1 MFFDNLRQIPKIA
14 ARGGTSIFV
23 VPNEARIEVPQAILL
38 QPEEKSVI
46 TIEQVRAATAGLGLK
61 QTGERFVVIRP
72 AEKLGLEAA
81 NALLKNLE
89 EPSDRVH
96 YILVTSA
103 LAEILP
109 TIRSRAAVYV
119 WRDPLGFSL
128 DVIADDEQRLMAK
141 KLIAAK
147 PTDVIEVAEKIAKK
161 KAARAEA
168 LEVLGVAIEM
178 LYKSYFITGKEAFVQ
193 KLPQFLQAHENIA
206 QNGNVK
212 LQIVANATA

>member
-1 MFFDNLRQIPKIA
+1 MFFDNLRQIPEIA
-14 ARGGTSIFV
+14 AKNGTSIFV
-23 VPNEARIEVPQAILL
+23 VPNGARVEVPQATLL

-46 TIEQVRAATAGLGLK
+46 TIEQVREATAGLGLK

-89 EPSDRVH
+89 EPGERVH
-96 YILVTSA
+96 YVLVTGA

-119 WRDPLGFSL
+119 WRDPLGFNL
-128 DVIADDEQRLMAK
+128 EVMADGEQRLMAK
-141 KLIAAK
+141 KLIAAR
-147 PTDVIEVAEKIAKK
+147 PADVIEIAEKIAKK
-161 KAARAEA
+161 KTARAEA
-168 LEVLGVAIEM
+168 LEVLGLTIEM

-193 KLPQFLQAHENIA
+193 KLPRYLQAHENIA

-212 LQIVANATA
+212 LQLVANVV